1 MLLIERR
8 SYNQAFFRVFVII
21 TREGLG
27 VDRPM
32 TQNKSLGSQFRINSL
47 KEGGSKISQS
57 ISQDIKIPDK
67 KANLQPTVTKS
78 ANSEVELGRQ
88 AKVGT
93 AVMNGKSRS
102 RPVNLPPKAALKQRA
117 NPSPTTLQSK
127 VAPPQVTKVA
137 PGKKRPV
144 RRKKSTGLLIYVL
157 RLIIFGVGTWVVAG
171 TLLSV
176 INPATR
182 MNQQAK
188 EKVDKIAV
196 SAGKVVAPPP
206 AALKLNQEIMPLKAA
221 VQQLGAKNKGLT
233 PGAFFVDL
241 DTNNYLDW
249 NGSLPFAAAST
260 IKVPV
265 LVAFFQDV
273 DAGKIRLDEKLTLK
287 KELIGGGSGGMQ
299 YQALGTKYSAL
310 NTATQM
316 IVVSDNTATN
326 MLIARM
332 GGIAALNARFQSWG
346 LVSTKI
352 NNLLPDLTG
361 TNLTSPKDMG
371 ELMSLVDRGELMS
384 LRSRDRLLEI
394 MRRTK
399 TRTLLPQGLGEG
411 AIIAHKTGDIGA
423 MVGDV
428 GLVDMPNGK
437 RYVAVAMVK
446 RPHNDSRAQEL
457 IRQIS
462 RSAYQQFTKPPATQ
476 VMPSPTP
483 FITTTPKPQ

>member
-1 MLLIERR
+1 MEQSRAR
-8 SYNQAFFRVFVII
+8 
-21 TREGLG
+21 
-27 VDRPM
+27 
-32 TQNKSLGSQFRINSL
+32 NKSLESQFKINSIR
-47 KEGGSKISQS
+47 EDRSKNSQNL
-57 ISQDIKIPDK
+57 SQDIKIPYK
-67 KANLQPTVTKS
+67 NENLQPIATKS
-78 ANSEVELGRQ
+78 NLNTELGLGGQ
-88 AKVGT
+88 ARVGT
-93 AVMNGKSRS
+93 SVMNGKSRS
-102 RPVNLPPKAALKQRA
+102 RQVNLPPKAPLNHQQA
-117 NPSPTTLQSK
+117 NYSPPNTVQQKVVSTKKIRVTSPS
-127 VAPPQVTKVA
+127 A
-137 PGKKRPV
+137 KKRPST
-144 RRKKSTGLLIYVL
+144 RKKSDGLFTQAL
-157 RLIIFGVGTWVVAG
+157 RLIIFGIGTCAIAG

-176 INPATR
+176 LNPATR
-182 MNQQAK
+182 LEREAK
-188 EKVDKIAV
+188 QSVQSPSKTAKTIV
-196 SAGKVVAPPP
+196 PLP
-206 AALKLNQEIMPLKAA
+206 ASLTLNQEIMPLKAA
-221 VQQLGAKNKGLT
+221 IQQLGAKNKGLT

-287 KELIGGGSGGMQ
+287 KELIGGGSGAMQ
-299 YQALGTKYSAL
+299 YRPVGTKFTAL
-310 NTATQM
+310 TVATQM
-316 IVVSDNTATN
+316 IIISDNTATN

-332 GGIAALNARFQSWG
+332 GGIAALNQRFQSWG

-361 TNLTSPKDMG
+361 TNTTSPKDMG
-371 ELMSLVDRGELMS
+371 QLMSLVDRGELMS
-384 LRSRDRLLEI
+384 LRSRDRALEI

-411 AIIAHKTGDIGA
+411 AIIAHKTGDIGS

-437 RYVAVAMVK
+437 RYIAVAMVK

-462 RSAYQQFTKPPATQ
+462 RTTYQQFTKPAVTQ
-476 VMPSPTP
+476 VVPSPTP
-483 FITTTPKPQ
+483 FITTIPPGEVGGGRQAPR

>member
-1 MLLIERR
+1 M
-8 SYNQAFFRVFVII
+8 
-21 TREGLG
+21 
-27 VDRPM
+27 DRPL
-32 TQNKSLGSQFRINSL
+32 TQNKSLGSQFKINSPI
-47 KEGGSKISQS
+47 EGGSKNSQS

-67 KANLQPTVTKS
+67 KANLQPTVTKKP

-102 RPVNLPPKAALKQRA
+102 RPGNLPPKAALNNQRA
-117 NPSPTTLQSK
+117 NPSPPTTSQPKVVPPKVTK
-127 VAPPQVTKVA
+127 VAPA

-144 RRKKSTGLLIYVL
+144 KRKKSTGLFMYAL
-157 RLIIFGVGTWVVAG
+157 RLLIFGVGTWVIAG
-171 TLLSV
+171 TVLSV
-176 INPATR
+176 VNPATR

-188 EKVDKIAV
+188 EKANKIAV
-196 SAGKVVAPPP
+196 SAAKDVAPPP

-299 YQALGTKYSAL
+299 YQKLGTKYSAL
-310 NTATQM
+310 TTATQM

-332 GGIAALNARFQSWG
+332 GGIAALNARFQAWG

-352 NNLLPDLTG
+352 NNPLPDLTG

-371 ELMSLVDRGELMS
+371 ELMSLVDRGELMT

-437 RYVAVAMVK
+437 RYIAVAMVK

-462 RSAYQQFTKPPATQ
+462 RAAYQQFTKPPATQ
-476 VMPSPTP
+476 VMPSSTP
-483 FITTTPKPQ
+483 FITTSPKPQ

>member
-1 MLLIERR
+1 MEQPL
-8 SYNQAFFRVFVII
+8 
-21 TREGLG
+21 TGK
-27 VDRPM
+27 
-32 TQNKSLGSQFRINSL
+32 KSLLSQVTMNSAR
-47 KEGGSKISQS
+47 KEASKNSQTS
-57 ISQDIKIPDK
+57 SQDIKIPYK
-67 KANLQPTVTKS
+67 NENLQPI
-78 ANSEVELGRQ
+78 AARDALNPEIALGGQTRIE
-88 AKVGT
+88 T
-93 AVMNGKSRS
+93 SVMNRKSRS
-102 RPVNLPPKAALKQRA
+102 RPVNLPPKAALNHQRA
-117 NPSPTTLQSK
+117 NPSSPTIPATPK
-127 VAPPQVTKVA
+127 VDKVT
-137 PGKKRPV
+137 PLITKKRLV
-144 RRKKSTGLLIYVL
+144 KRKKSDGLLTYAL
-157 RLIIFGVGTWVVAG
+157 RLIIFGVGTFAIAG

-176 INPATR
+176 LNPATR
-182 MNQQAK
+182 INQQAQP
-188 EKVDKIAV
+188 KVNKTIV
-196 SAGKVVAPPP
+196 STAK
-206 AALKLNQEIMPLKAA
+206 ALTPLALTLNQEIMPLKAA

-241 DTNNYLDW
+241 DTKNYLDW

-273 DAGKIRLDEKLTLK
+273 DTGKIRLDEKLTIEK
-287 KELIGGGSGGMQ
+287 KIIGGGSGGMQ
-299 YQALGTKYSAL
+299 YQPLGTKYTAL

-326 MLIARM
+326 MLIKRM
-332 GGIAALNARFQSWG
+332 GGIKVLNERFQAWG
-346 LVSTKI
+346 LESTKI

-361 TNLTSPKDMG
+361 TNTTSPKDMG
-371 ELMSLVDRGELMS
+371 NLMSLVDRGELMT

-411 AIIAHKTGDIGA
+411 AIIAHKTGDIGS

-437 RYVAVAMVK
+437 RYIAVAMVK

-462 RSAYQQFTKPPATQ
+462 RLSYQQFTKPVATQ

-483 FITTTPKPQ
+483 FITTIPTQGAVEAGQSPR

>member
-1 MLLIERR
+1 MEQPLTGKKSR
-8 SYNQAFFRVFVII
+8 S
-21 TREGLG
+21 
-27 VDRPM
+27 
-32 TQNKSLGSQFRINSL
+32 SQGTINSVR
-47 KEGGSKISQS
+47 EVESKTSQS
-57 ISQDIKIPDK
+57 ISQNIKISYK
-67 KANLQPTVTKS
+67 NENLQPMPARNTPNSQVKLGGQTKVES
-78 ANSEVELGRQ
+78 A
-88 AKVGT
+88 
-93 AVMNGKSRS
+93 MNGKPRS
-102 RPVNLPPKAALKQRA
+102 RPVNLPPKAALNNQRA
-117 NPSPTTLQSK
+117 NPSPPINP
-127 VAPPQVTKVA
+127 PPQPVPPKVNKVTPSTA
-137 PGKKRPV
+137 KKRFTK
-144 RRKKSTGLLIYVL
+144 RKKSDGLFMYAL
-157 RLIIFGVGTWVVAG
+157 RLIIFGVGTYTIAG

-176 INPATR
+176 LNPATR
-182 MNQQAK
+182 INQQAQQK
-188 EKVDKIAV
+188 ANKTAL
-196 SAGKVVAPPP
+196 STAKVVTPPP
-206 AALKLNQEIMPLKAA
+206 AIKLNQEMLPLKAA

-273 DAGKIRLDEKLTLK
+273 DAGKIRLDEKLAIEK
-287 KELIGGGSGGMQ
+287 KVIGGGSGGMQ
-299 YQALGTKYSAL
+299 YQPLGTKYTAL

-326 MLIARM
+326 MLIERM
-332 GGIAALNARFQSWG
+332 GGIKVLNERFQSWG
-346 LVSTKI
+346 LESTQI

-361 TNLTSPKDMG
+361 TNITSPKDMG
-371 ELMSLVDRGELMS
+371 QLMSLVDRGELMS

-411 AIIAHKTGDIGA
+411 AIIAHKTGDIGS

-428 GLVDMPNGK
+428 GLVDMPSGK
-437 RYVAVAMVK
+437 RYIAVAMVK

-462 RSAYQQFTKPPATQ
+462 RTIYQQFTKPPATQ
-476 VMPSPTP
+476 VVPSPTP
-483 FITTTPKPQ
+483 FLTTTPTPGAVEGGQRPR

>member
-1 MLLIERR
+1 MEQPLR
-8 SYNQAFFRVFVII
+8 
-21 TREGLG
+21 G
-27 VDRPM
+27 
-32 TQNKSLGSQFRINSL
+32 NKLLGSQFKVNSSR
-47 KEGGSKISQS
+47 ESRSKNSQS
-57 ISQDIKIPDK
+57 ISQEIKIPDK
-67 KANLQPTVTKS
+67 DKQLPPTATRKLSNPQVGLGGQTK
-78 ANSEVELGRQ
+78 VE
-88 AKVGT
+88 T
-93 AVMNGKSRS
+93 AVMNGKPRS
-102 RPVNLPPKAALKQRA
+102 RPVKLPPQAALNHRRA
-117 NPSPTTLQSK
+117 NPSPPS
-127 VAPPQVTKVA
+127 VVPPKANRVTA
-137 PGKKRPV
+137 SAYKKRPAK
-144 RRKKSTGLLIYVL
+144 RKKSPGLLTYAF
-157 RLIIFGVGTWVVAG
+157 RLVVCGIGICVIAG
-171 TLLSV
+171 SLISAL
-176 INPATR
+176 NPATR
-182 MNQQAK
+182 MNQQAQ
-188 EKVDKIAV
+188 EKVNKIAV
-196 SAGKVVAPPP
+196 IGTNKITPPP
-206 AALKLNQEIMPLKAA
+206 ELLKLNQEIMPLKAA

-287 KELIGGGSGGMQ
+287 KELVGSGSGGMQ
-299 YQALGTKYSAL
+299 YQPLGTKFTAL
-310 NTATQM
+310 TTATQM
-316 IVVSDNTATN
+316 IVISDNTATN

-332 GGIAALNARFQSWG
+332 GGVAKLNERFQSWG

-352 NNLLPDLTG
+352 NNPLPDLTG
-361 TNLTSPKDMG
+361 TNTTSPKDMG
-371 ELMSLVDRGELMS
+371 ELMSLVDRGQLMS

-437 RYVAVAMVK
+437 RYIAVAMVK
-446 RPHNDSRAQEL
+446 RPHNDNRAQEL

-462 RSAYQQFTKPPATQ
+462 RTTYQQFSKPPAAQ
-476 VMPSPTP
+476 VMSSPTP
-483 FITTTPKPQ
+483 FITTSPQAPAEGGQIPR